1 RWGCVNTVRLRR
13 AAGRLISTADDQHG
27 CPAVAVL
34 SYGFW
39 QDHYGKAASA
49 VGSTLSLNSR
59 LFEVIGVAP
68 TGFFGMNVGEKFD
81 VAVPICA
88 VAIFD
93 GKGGRLDGRTWWWL
107 NLAGRIKAG
116 ISRAQATARLRVLS
130 PAIFAAALP
139 LDWSADDQ
147 RDFLKR
153 TLVVAP

>member
-1 RWGCVNTVRLRR
+1 LWEQVRGRQDVFSGAFAWHTDKFDLARGGAVHLADGIWVSGDFFNTLRLRP

-34 SYGFW
+34 SYAFW
-39 QDHYGKAASA
+39 QVNYGKAASA

-93 GKGGRLDGRTWWWL
+93 GKRAGWTVGLGGG
-107 NLAGRIKAG
+107 
-116 ISRAQATARLRVLS
+116 
-130 PAIFAAALP
+130 
-139 LDWSADDQ
+139 
-147 RDFLKR
+147 
-153 TLVVAP
+153 